1 MVSFS
6 NWDVCPQT
14 YGWFQGSL
22 LTNIMTVLRTS
33 IPMPMLMIAFSEHC
47 KFIVIKIYDKYLA
60 FKFQLPPLTAPLPL
74 PKCEVCDTAKLCPA
88 WSLLGWVCSPAV
100 RHPAYL
106 RIYGAAYLHIYI
118 STYLHYPP
126 HENHGALKIIVKT
139 SPDSGAGTRHT
150 QHQQRRDTLILNV
163 KYLV

>member
-22 LTNIMTVLRTS
+22 LTNHLIMTVLRTS

-106 RIYGAAYLHIYI
+106 RYVSTERHIYI
-118 STYLHYPP
+118 STLSSTWKSWSL
-126 HENHGALKIIVKT
+126 ENNCKNFPGQR
-139 SPDSGAGTRHT
+139 SGHT
-150 QHQQRRDTLILNV
+150 THSAPAEEGYTDTEC
-163 KYLV
+163 